1 MRTVFFISDRTG
13 ITAEALGNS
22 LLTQFT
28 DIEFKRV
35 NLAFIDTPSKA
46 KNAANQVK
54 EASEADGQP
63 ALIFSTQ
70 ISKEYRQLL
79 INSGG
84 IFFDFFETFIS
95 ELEET
100 LGTKSSHTVGLS
112 HSVTDK
118 NNYGNRI
125 DSINYALSC
134 DDGLNIKNYERADI
148 ILTGVSRSGKTPT
161 CLFLALQYGI
171 FAANYP
177 LIEEDLKTIK
187 LPNILQK
194 NKNKLFGL
202 SINPVRL
209 QSIRDERRSN
219 SGYASIDQCR
229 KEVKL
234 AEDMFVQNQV
244 PFLDTSHTSIEEIA
258 GRILNKSSIKRRY

>member
-1 MRTVFFISDRTG
+1 M
-13 ITAEALGNS
+13 
-22 LLTQFT
+22 
-28 DIEFKRV
+28 
-35 NLAFIDTPSKA
+35 
-46 KNAANQVK
+46 
-54 EASEADGQP
+54 
-63 ALIFSTQ
+63 
-70 ISKEYRQLL
+70 
-79 INSGG
+79 
-84 IFFDFFETFIS
+84 
-95 ELEET
+95 
-100 LGTKSSHTVGLS
+100 GLS

-134 DDGLNIKNYERADI
+134 DDGLNIKNYARAEI

-187 LPNILQK
+187 LPTILQK

-209 QSIRDERRSN
+209 QNIRDERRSN
-219 SGYASIDQCR
+219 SDYASIDQCR